1 MKKIFLASLV
11 FAVMALIV
19 TAAPLRIMAQ
29 TGNQSGDAHQN
40 VIAPFENTPAVAGG
54 GGGTWT
60 VMGLLTMF
68 VWVVQWTYTVLFVAA
83 VLIFLFAAYNF
94 IVGGSNEERIKV
106 AKKQLMYGVV
116 AIVVALLSMEVVYAI
131 DMFLRTGR

>member
-1 MKKIFLASLV
+1 
-11 FAVMALIV
+11 
-19 TAAPLRIMAQ
+19 
-29 TGNQSGDAHQN
+29 
-40 VIAPFENTPAVAGG
+40 
-54 GGGTWT
+54 
-60 VMGLLTMF
+60 
-68 VWVVQWTYTVLFVAA
+68 
-83 VLIFLFAAYNF
+83 LFAAYNF